1 MHFSITELR
10 AYAKEVESTLGTEV
24 HRFVAFCE
32 AKLGAKL
39 QAAQAEAQAIEQ
51 KASPLVGDTAAHVEN
66 FLLPGGGESV
76 LAKVEADASSVLG
89 AGTLAGNGVDLSAAA
104 GDAAPSSETAAPA
117 PAGDQSTTVV
127 TAD

>member
-51 KASPLVGDTAAHVEN
+51 KASPLVGA
-66 FLLPGGGESV
+66 GESV

-89 AGTLAGNGVDLSAAA
+89 AGTLAGNGVDLSAPA

-117 PAGDQSTTVV
+117 PAGDQSPAVV